1 MAHDIIIRGG
11 RIVDGLLNPSYVG
24 DVAIDGDTI
33 TAIGEVDGHGKRE
46 IGAEGAVVTPGFIDL
61 HTHLDAQI
69 AWDPQLT
76 PASWHGITSVLMGN
90 CGVTFAP
97 VRPDDKELLAGMME
111 SVEDIPRQ
119 SIMQGMPWDWSS
131 FGEYLDSIERMNPAL
146 NVAALVGHAATRFY
160 VMGER
165 AVEETPSAAEI
176 DEIARLAGRSVAEGA
191 VGFSVNRLKAHRLPD
206 GRSIPGTFAPEEEL
220 VAIAREVGQA
230 GGFLQSVIEAHPVE
244 EEMRIIRRQL
254 EAAGTHML
262 FSAPWLPGIDG
273 ASAYQPAI
281 DAMRAAGLQ
290 VTGTTQPRSAGF
302 LSGLSTN
309 ILFGM
314 RLKGGAWRQLRD
326 TEVSR
331 RLALIQDASF
341 RERLI
346 GEAKSLESAQ
356 HIGQTMTSSRF
367 GLPCGKTFW
376 MGTEERPHYTQSD
389 DRCLAELAVAAG
401 EHPVE
406 TWLRLQLE
414 SAGLGLFHIRFVNED
429 LTVLPG
435 FLGSDWIVP
444 GVGDAG
450 AHVSVVMDAGWT
462 SFFISHWYRDQGSF
476 SLEETIHMLT
486 AKQNRVLALADR
498 GSLQVGYKAD
508 VNVLDIDDV
517 EERQP
522 RRVHDFPGGAPRL
535 IQRGVGYR
543 NTLVNGNVI
552 LEGDEL
558 TGMRGGRILRN
569 QRNAS

>member
-11 RIVDGLLNPSYVG
+11 RIVDGLLNPEYVG

-33 TAIGEVDGHGKRE
+33 TALGQVDGRGKRE
-46 IGAEGAVVTPGFIDL
+46 IDAEGAVVAPGFIDL

-76 PASWHGITSVLMGN
+76 PASWHGVTTVLTGN

-97 VRPDDKELLAGMME
+97 VRPNDKELLAGMME

-119 SIMQGMPWDWSS
+119 SIMEGMPWDWST
-131 FGEYLDSIERMNPAL
+131 FGEYLDSIERQNPAL

-165 AVEETPSAAEI
+165 AVEESPTAGEI
-176 DEIARLAGRSVAEGA
+176 HAIARLAGRSVAEGA

-206 GRSIPGTFAPEEEL
+206 GRSIPGTFAPDEEL

-230 GGFLQSVIEAHPVE
+230 GGFMQSVIEAHPVE
-244 EEMRIIRRQL
+244 EEMRIIRLQL

-262 FSAPWLPGIDG
+262 FSAPWLPGSDG
-273 ASAYQPAI
+273 TSAYQPAI
-281 DAMRAAGLQ
+281 DAMRADGLH

-314 RLKGGAWRQLRD
+314 RLKGAAWRQLRE
-326 TEVSR
+326 TEVPD
-331 RLALIQDASF
+331 RLALVEDTSF

-346 GEAKSLESAQ
+346 SEAKALEIAQ

-367 GLPCGKTFW
+367 ALPCRKTFW
-376 MGTEERPHYTQSD
+376 MGTSDRPEYTQPD
-389 DRCLAELAVAAG
+389 DRCLAELAEAAG

-406 TWLRLQLE
+406 TWLRLQME
-414 SAGLGLFHIRFVNED
+414 SDGLGLFHVRFVNED

-435 FLGSDWIVP
+435 FLGADWIVP

-462 SFFISHWYRDQGSF
+462 SFFISHWYRDQAAF

-486 AKQNRVLALADR
+486 AKQNRVLELSDR
-498 GSLQVGYKAD
+498 GALEVGRKAD
-508 VNVLDIDDV
+508 VNVLDIDSI

-552 LEGDEL
+552 LEDDEL
-558 TGMRGGRILRN
+558 TGERGGSILRN
-569 QRNAS
+569 QPAH